1 MMKRIKFTLVAIALL
16 GIVTTAAA
24 QQPAPGTTPR
34 PAPGPLPKGKVA
46 VINTALFQEQ
56 VGEFRARV
64 EALNKQFETRVKD
77 VQGLADRISALE
89 TTLKTNSQSLAA
101 ARVAELTEQLEGMK
115 KDYQRKTEDLQADA
129 NRARDRAFEPVSA
142 KLVKFAEDYTAKR
155 GIVMLVDLANLG
167 QSGTVLWVDPRIDVT
182 KDFIAEYNKAY
193 PVAAPAPAKP

>member
-1 MMKRIKFTLVAIALL
+1 MMKRIKFALVAIALL

-24 QQPAPGTTPR
+24 QQPAPATPR

-46 VINTALFQEQ
+46 VINTAMFQEQ
-56 VGEFRARV
+56 VGEFRIKV

-77 VQGLADRISALE
+77 VQGLADRITALE
-89 TTLKTNSQSLAA
+89 TTLKTQGQALSA

-115 KDYQRKTEDLQADA
+115 KDYQRKGEDLQADA
-129 NRARDRAFEPVSA
+129 NRARDKAFEPVSA

-182 KDFIAEYNKAY
+182 KDFIAEYNKVN